1 MFYLYH
7 HHDMQRLAELLA
19 VLRQRHVPASP
30 LTPDTVV
37 VPGQGTGRW
46 LQKQLAEDEGVLA
59 NVDFP
64 LPAGFIWKT
73 LIQDSMGLA
82 AGEAWSRDNLVWHI
96 YRLLPGMAREIPAVN
111 QYLAAATDAAS
122 EVHRMQLAERL
133 ADVFDQYQVFRGDML
148 EAWDRS
154 EVDSDSGTA
163 RWQAAVWQKLVAALG
178 EAHRVN
184 VLRRAIASLDADTAA
199 AAVPTG
205 RLICFGLAE
214 LPPDYLRLFYTL
226 ARHVDVHFLFP
237 NPSAH
242 YWGDIS
248 SRPVSLAF
256 DVENNPLPG
265 EQAVEDQHP
274 LLASLGRPARDFV
287 HLLYSDELTA
297 IHEPDLGET
306 LTPAPPRHNT
316 LLAAI
321 QRDVIEM
328 RSPMGEFTCSE
339 KDVSF
344 QVHAC
349 HGPLREVQVLHD
361 QLLDLMSRDDSLQP
375 RDIVVMVPKLA
386 DYAPAIRSVFG
397 APPPGDRRRI
407 PWSLSDQPRTASHPV
422 VQTFEALLALPV
434 SRWRAP
440 DIMALVSVP
449 AIMRRFGLDESDL
462 DTLQHQVAGAGVR
475 WGLDGASRQAMG
487 AGDYD
492 EFSWQFGLDRLLLG
506 SALADDSSLVADVAP
521 WTELEG
527 GSAATAGRLHRVIRT
542 LQRWRDLFQGERSPA
557 QWHEQI
563 NALLAQTLAI
573 DPEDATETAAIQV
586 IHEALGL
593 LDTAHACMEDEWLHA
608 DALREALRQNL
619 SRSSERQP
627 LLSGGVSFCGMQSL
641 AGLPFRVVCLLGMN
655 DGDFP
660 RQDGGRE
667 FNLVL
672 HRRQLGDRGNRD
684 NDRMGFLQSLLA
696 ARDVFYISYTGT
708 DVRNGE
714 ALEPATTVSELLDFV
729 YAGYFA
735 GESREDFLKKWLT
748 RQPMQ
753 PFSPRY
759 FSSEQASQRVFT
771 FSHEWLE
778 GLRARDGQA
787 RELPPLLDGAT
798 LAMAEAPAV
807 ALRDLRQF
815 FDDPVTRFLRDNV
828 GLQLDEAEAGLVGEE
843 PFRLEGLSRWKLRD
857 GLLAQTLA
865 TATPALDPEQP
876 QRLWHRRGMLPPPPL
891 GGEDWAEAA
900 AIINTLLPV
909 ARQWRGESSPVDL
922 EWVLASGITLHGRV
936 RDVQTCGLRRVR
948 PGQLK
953 SRHLLPHWID
963 FLALCAAGKLDGTQS
978 SLAIAGIN
986 QEGEADIRETGIT
999 QAEASRLLE
1008 TLVNL
1013 YLEGQTRPLP
1023 FHPDLAD
1030 QFLEVQETRLAK
1042 GESRD
1047 EALETALKRVNDA
1060 LDPEAWHPHRL
1071 AVDPCFSI
1079 LLEAG
1084 EGRLGQ
1090 RPEDS
1095 EFTRLV
1101 AAICQP
1107 LRDYLAAAT
1116 DEQEAPA

>member
-7 HHDMQRLAELLA
+7 HHDLQRLAELLA
-19 VLRQRHVPASP
+19 ALRERYAPASP

-37 VPGQGTGRW
+37 VPGQGSGRW

-73 LIQDSMGLA
+73 LIHESMGLE
-82 AGEAWSRDNLVWHI
+82 AGEAWSRDKLVWHI
-96 YRLLPGMAREIPAVN
+96 YRLLPDMARDIPAVRD
-111 QYLAAATDAAS
+111 YLGAATDAAS
-122 EVHRMQLAERL
+122 EVHRIQLAERL

-148 EAWDRS
+148 EAWDRN
-154 EVDSDSGTA
+154 EVASDSGTA

-178 EAHRVN
+178 ASHRVN
-184 VLRRAIASLDADTAA
+184 VLRRAITSLDAKTAA

-226 ARHVDVHFLFP
+226 ARYVDVHFLFP

-242 YWGDIS
+242 YWGEIS
-248 SRPVSLAF
+248 NRPVSLAF
-256 DVENNPLPG
+256 DVENESLPG
-265 EQAVEDQHP
+265 EQGIEEQHP

-297 IHEPDLGET
+297 IHAPDLGEE
-306 LTPAPPRHNT
+306 LAPAPPQGTT

-328 RSPMGEFTCSE
+328 RRPAGDFDGPEP
-339 KDVSF
+339 DVSF
-344 QVHAC
+344 QMHAC

-361 QLLDLMSRDDSLQP
+361 QLLDLMSRDESLQP
-375 RDIVVMVPKLA
+375 RDIAVMVPKLA

-422 VQTFEALLALPV
+422 VQTFEALLALSV

-449 AIMRRFGLDESDL
+449 SIMRRFGLDESDL
-462 DTLQHQVAGAGVR
+462 DTLHQQVAAAGVR
-475 WGLDGASRQAMG
+475 WGLDGESRRAMG

-506 SALADDSSLVADVAP
+506 SALADDSTLVADVAP

-542 LQRWRDLFQGERSPA
+542 LQRWRDLFHGQRSPA
-557 QWHEQI
+557 QWHDQI

-573 DPEDATETAAIQV
+573 DPEDATETAAMQV

-593 LDTAHACMEDEWLHA
+593 LDTAHACMDTGLLHA

-619 SRSSERQP
+619 VRSSERQP

-641 AGLPFRVVCLLGMN
+641 AGVPFRVVCLLGMN

-684 NDRMGFLQSLLA
+684 NDRMAFLQSLLA
-696 ARDVFYISYTGT
+696 ARDVFYISYIGT

-714 ALEPATTVSELLDFV
+714 TLEPATTVSELLDFV
-729 YAGYFA
+729 HAGYFA
-735 GESREDFLKKWLT
+735 GESREDFLNKWLT

-759 FSSEQASQRVFT
+759 FSSDQASQRI
-771 FSHEWLE
+771 FSFRREWLE
-778 GLRARDGQA
+778 GLRARDA
-787 RELPPLLDGAT
+787 ETCELLPLLDGAT
-798 LAMAEAPAV
+798 LPMEETPTV

-815 FDDPVTRFLRDNV
+815 FSDPVTRFLRDNV
-828 GLQLDEAEAGLVGEE
+828 GLQLDEAEAGLAGEE
-843 PFRLEGLSRWKLRD
+843 PFSLNGLSRWQLCE
-857 GLLAQTLA
+857 GLLAQALA
-865 TATPALDPEQP
+865 TDIPALDPEQP

-891 GGEDWAEAA
+891 GGDDWADAA
-900 AIINTLLPV
+900 TTVNSLLPV
-909 ARQWRGESSPVDL
+909 ARKWLGESAPVDL
-922 EWVLASGITLHGRV
+922 ELVLGNGVTLHGRV
-936 RDVQTCGLRRVR
+936 REVQSDGLRRLR
-948 PGQLK
+948 PGRLK

-963 FLALCAAGKLDGTQS
+963 FLALCAAGKLEGAQAT
-978 SLAIAGIN
+978 LAIAGIDEN
-986 QEGEADIRETGIT
+986 GEVDIRETGLK
-999 QAEASRLLE
+999 QVEASRLLE
-1008 TLVNL
+1008 ALVSL

-1030 QFLEVQETRLAK
+1030 QFLDVQETRLAK
-1042 GESRD
+1042 GDSRD
-1047 EALETALKRVNDA
+1047 AALAAALKRVNDA
-1060 LDPEAWHPHRL
+1060 LDAQAWYPHRL
-1071 AVDPCFSI
+1071 AVDPFFSI

-1084 EGRLGQ
+1084 EGLGQ
-1090 RPEDS
+1090 NPEDC

-1107 LRDYLAAAT
+1107 LRDTLAPAA

>member
-7 HHDMQRLAELLA
+7 HHDLQRLAELLA
-19 VLRQRHVPASP
+19 ELRQRNTPVSP

-46 LQKQLAEDEGVLA
+46 LQKQLAEDQGVLA

-73 LIQDSMGLA
+73 LIQEGMGLE

-96 YRLLPGMAREIPAVN
+96 YRLLPGMARDIPAVS
-111 QYLAAATDAAS
+111 QYLAGATAAAS
-122 EVHRMQLAERL
+122 EVHRIQLAERL

-148 EAWDRS
+148 EAWDRGKI
-154 EVDSDSGTA
+154 DSDSGTA

-178 EAHRVN
+178 QAHRVN
-184 VLRRAIASLDADTAA
+184 VLRRAIASLDAATAT

-248 SRPVSLAF
+248 SQRVSLAF
-256 DVENNPLPG
+256 DVETGTLPG
-265 EQAVEDQHP
+265 EQAIEDQHP
-274 LLASLGRPARDFV
+274 LLASLGRPARDFL

-297 IHEPDLGET
+297 IHEPDLGES
-306 LTPAPPRHNT
+306 LAPAPPQDDT

-328 RSPMGEFTCSE
+328 QPPAGDFAWSE
-339 KDVSF
+339 EDASF
-344 QVHAC
+344 QLHAC

-361 QLLDLMSRDDSLQP
+361 QLLDMLARDEDLQP
-375 RDIVVMVPKLA
+375 RDIAVMVPKLA

-397 APPPGDRRRI
+397 APPLDDHRRI

-462 DTLQHQVAGAGVR
+462 DTLHQQVAGAGVR
-475 WGLDGASRQAMG
+475 WGLDSESRRAMG

-506 SALADDSSLVADVAP
+506 STLADDSSLVADVAP
-521 WTELEG
+521 WIELEG
-527 GSAATAGRLHRVIRT
+527 GSAATAGRLHRVIHI
-542 LQRWRDLFQGERSPA
+542 LQRWRDLLRGERSPA

-563 NALLAQTLAI
+563 NALLTQTLAI
-573 DPEDATETAAIQV
+573 DPEDTTETAAMQV

-593 LDTAHACMEDEWLHA
+593 LDTAHACMENELLHA

-627 LLSGGVSFCGMQSL
+627 LLSGGVSFCSMQSL

-667 FNLVL
+667 FNLIL

-684 NDRMGFLQSLLA
+684 SDRMAFLQSLLA

-729 YAGYFA
+729 HAGYFA
-735 GESREDFLKKWLT
+735 ADPRRDYLKKLLS

-759 FSSEQASQRVFT
+759 FSPEQSPPRVFT
-771 FSHEWLE
+771 FSREWLE
-778 GLRARDGQA
+778 GLRAREGQA
-787 RELPPLLDGAT
+787 HELPSLLDGAT
-798 LAMAEAPAV
+798 LAMAETPAV

-815 FDDPVTRFLRDNV
+815 FSDPVTRFLRDNV
-828 GLQLDEAEAGLVGEE
+828 GLQLDEADTSLAGEE
-843 PFRLEGLSRWKLRD
+843 PFSLDGLSRWQLCD
-857 GLLAQTLA
+857 GLLTQALA
-865 TATPALDPEQP
+865 NETPALDPEQP

-891 GGEDWAEAA
+891 GGGDWAEAA
-900 AIINTLLPV
+900 ATINTLLPV
-909 ARQWRGESSPVDL
+909 ARQWQGDSSPVDL
-922 EWVLASGITLHGRV
+922 ELALASGITLHGRV
-936 RDVQTCGLRRVR
+936 RDVQAGGLRRVR
-948 PGQLK
+948 PGRLK

-963 FLALCAAGKLDGTQS
+963 FLALCAAGKLDGSRAT
-978 SLAIAGIN
+978 LAIAGID
-986 QEGEADIRETGIT
+986 EDGEADIRETGIK
-999 QAEASRLLE
+999 QAQARRLLDE
-1008 TLVNL
+1008 LVNL

-1030 QFLEVQETRLAK
+1030 QLLDVQEKKLAK
-1042 GESRD
+1042 GESPD
-1047 EALETALKRVNDA
+1047 TALKAALKRINEA

-1079 LLEAG
+1079 LLQTG
-1084 EGRLGQ
+1084 EGLGQ
-1090 RPEDS
+1090 TPENS

-1101 AAICQP
+1101 ATICQP
-1107 LRDYLAAAT
+1107 LRDYLAPAT
-1116 DEQEAPA
+1116 DHQEAPA